1 MNEQEFIESIDFN
14 FPYQDE
20 VKAIELIDQARGIS
34 LNASYMVLHEIVRAP
49 NEVSSIVGKK
59 LYDQWLNGFNHGSF
73 PIVREAAES
82 LLSGRELTVSR
93 AIELMQQMES
103 EKGQYCAL
111 GIIYFSCDDQDG
123 KADDLYNQIIEQWQ
137 SA

>member
-14 FPYQDE
+14 FPYQDDL
-20 VKAIELIDQARGIS
+20 KAIELIDQARGIS

-49 NEVSSIVGKK
+49 NEVSSTVRKK
-59 LYDQWLNGFNHGSF
+59 LYDQWLNGFNHSSL

-82 LLSGRELTVSR
+82 LFSGRDLPVSR
-93 AIELMQQMES
+93 AIELMEKMAS
-103 EKGQYCAL
+103 EEGQYCAL

-123 KADDLYNQIIEQWQ
+123 KADDLYNQIIEKWQ